1 MASAYFGQGP
11 IVLEIKDYKIQTD
24 NENTLG
30 SGAFGVV
37 FKSKKTGE
45 STTVAAKRIN
55 SSIHPGILSRDT
67 ALAKLLDLDHT
78 NVVQV
83 FDFHQEN
90 ETFWLF
96 MEFCE
101 HGDLNT
107 FFRKQNVNSQQ
118 KSEIMV
124 GITKGIIYLHE
135 NNIIHRDIKPANI
148 IIKHV
153 SPVVPKLTDFDLS
166 KFFDPDVETSAMN
179 TDVGTLAF
187 KAPEFF
193 NRVGG
198 RLRYHR
204 NVDIYACALTF
215 LAIIQAQDGTR
226 KLTPRIETPRDESE
240 LHVFSIGQLIAER
253 IKYNVP
259 ELNIVRLCEDE
270 REVGVASR
278 DYTLSIR
285 RLIQEM
291 TCIDPEERLKADQ
304 VLLYLEQVR
313 YSVSKRENHWNFTTI
328 TISYFENVLFRIS
341 AY

>member
-1 MASAYFGQGP
+1 M
-11 IVLEIKDYKIQTD
+11 
-24 NENTLG
+24 
-30 SGAFGVV
+30 
-37 FKSKKTGE
+37 FKAKKTGK

-55 SSIHPGILSRDT
+55 
-67 ALAKLLDLDHT
+67 A
-78 NVVQV
+78 
-83 FDFHQEN
+83 
-90 ETFWLF
+90 
-96 MEFCE
+96 

-118 KSEIMV
+118 KSKIMV

-148 IIKHV
+148 LINHV
-153 SPVVPKLTDFDLS
+153 SPLVPLVPKLTDFDLS

-187 KAPEFF
+187 KAPDFF

-240 LHVFSIGQLIAER
+240 LYVFSIGQLIAER

-259 ELNIVRLCEDE
+259 ELNIVRLREDD
-270 REVGVASR
+270 RKVGAASG
-278 DYTLSIR
+278 DHTWSIR

-304 VLLYLEQVR
+304 VLHYLEQVR
-313 YSVSKRENHWNFTTI
+313 YSGSKRENHWNFTMI
-328 TISYFENVLFRIS
+328 TISYLENVLSRIS
-341 AY
+341 ACCVQCQFVLGV